1 MSSTASLPME
11 RELTIVR
18 TFDAPRAL
26 VFRAWTDPKMMVQWW
41 APRHFTNPVCELDV
55 RIGGALRIVMRGPD
69 GSEHPMKGV
78 FTEVV
83 TNERIV
89 FTNIAVDAA
98 GNHLLE
104 GKTVVTL
111 EDVGG
116 KTKMTLVTRAVGKV
130 PQAAFMLGGMEQGW
144 TESIDKLEALLAQT
158 R

>member
-1 MSSTASLPME
+1 MSATAALPME

-18 TFDAPRAL
+18 IFDAPRAL
-26 VFRAWTDPKMMVQWW
+26 VFRAWTDPKMMAKWW
-41 APRHFTNPVCELDV
+41 APKHFTNPVCEVDM

-83 TNERIV
+83 KNERIV

-104 GKTVVTL
+104 GKTVVTF
-111 EDVGG
+111 EDIGG
-116 KTKMTLVTRAVGKV
+116 KTKMTLHTRAAGKV

-144 TESIDKLEALLAQT
+144 TESIDKLEELLAQP
-158 R
+158 

>member
-1 MSSTASLPME
+1 MSATAAHPME

-18 TFDAPRAL
+18 IFDAPRAL
-26 VFRAWTDPKMMVQWW
+26 VFRAWTDPKMMMQWW
-41 APRHFTNPVCELDV
+41 APKHFTNPVCEADV
-55 RIGGALRIVMRGPD
+55 RVGGTLRIVMRGPD
-69 GSEHPMKGV
+69 GFDYPMKGV

-104 GKTVVTL
+104 GKTSVAF

-130 PQAAFMLGGMEQGW
+130 PQAEFMLGGMEQGW
-144 TESIDKLEALLAQT
+144 TESIDKLEALLAQG
-158 R
+158 

>member
-1 MSSTASLPME
+1 MSATASLPME

-26 VFRAWTDPKMMVQWW
+26 VFRAWADPKMMAQWW
-41 APRHFTNPVCELDV
+41 APKHFTNPLCEVDV

-69 GSEHPMKGV
+69 GSEHPMNGV

-83 TNERIV
+83 TNEKLV

-104 GKTVVTL
+104 GKTSVTF
-111 EDVGG
+111 EEHGG

-144 TESIDKLEALLAQT
+144 TESIDKLEALLAQA
-158 R
+158 